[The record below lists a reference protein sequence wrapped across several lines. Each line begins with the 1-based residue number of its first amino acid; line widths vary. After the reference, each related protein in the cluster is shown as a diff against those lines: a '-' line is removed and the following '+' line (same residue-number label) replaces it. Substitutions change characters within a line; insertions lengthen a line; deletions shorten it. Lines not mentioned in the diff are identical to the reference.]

1 MSAKSQLKKIYI
13 YTVTHTEACKH
24 TKHTHTHTHT
34 HTQIHTRIHAH
45 TLNTQ
50 SITDSINKTIKLTG
64 VGSAEDFYT
73 SPEQP

>member
-1 MSAKSQLKKIYI
+1 MHANTQN
-13 YTVTHTEACKH
+13 
-24 TKHTHTHTHT
+24 THTHT

-50 SITDSINKTIKLTG
+50 SITHSINKTIKLTG
-64 VGSAEDFYT
+64 VGSAKDFYT